1 MEIKNTNTINN
12 IKVTVE
18 YDMQEDLELAMAL
31 KKLSETKTNYET
43 TDSFYTPK
51 INAIGEAKWNAICE
65 QLKPLVEAMK
75 EAKISVIRATYIEDD
90 TGCQVNVSINK
101 NCRMY
106 VQGPYFN
113 ENYSLNVALIST
125 TCFGA
130 LGISPAGFI
139 TRWEEYN
146 IYTNL
151 RFNLLNEIEKATN
164 RIQKD
169 TNAIID
175 HFADVRDHN

>member
-1 MEIKNTNTINN
+1 MEKNINIINN

-18 YDMQEDLELAMAL
+18 YDMKEDLELAMAL
-31 KKLSETKTNYET
+31 KKFNETKTNYET
-43 TDSFYTPK
+43 TNNFYTPK
-51 INAIGEAKWNAICE
+51 INAIGEAKWDAICE

-75 EAKISVIRATYIEDD
+75 GANVAVIRAYYIDD
-90 TGCQVNVSINK
+90 KEGAEIRISVNK
-101 NCRMY
+101 NGIMY
-106 VQGPYFN
+106 VQNTFFN
-113 ENYSLNVALIST
+113 EHCVLNGPLPSVGNLKTYAIS
-125 TCFGA
+125 
-130 LGISPAGFI
+130 SSGFI

-146 IYTNL
+146 IYANL
-151 RFNLLNEIEKATN
+151 RFNLLNEIEKTTN

>member
-31 KKLSETKTNYET
+31 KKLSETKANYET
-43 TDSFYTPK
+43 TDNFYTPK

-75 EAKISVIRATYIEDD
+75 EAKISVIQTTYIEDD
-90 TGCQVNVSINK
+90 TGEQVRVSLNK
-101 NCRMY
+101 NNYMY
-106 VQGPYFN
+106 VQCSYFN
-113 ENYSLNVALIST
+113 DSYGLNSPFIPTSV
-125 TCFGA
+125 FGI
-130 LGISPAGFI
+130 LGIAPAGFI

>member
-1 MEIKNTNTINN
+1 MEVKNTNTINN

-18 YDMQEDLELAMAL
+18 YDIQEDLELAMAL

-43 TDSFYTPK
+43 TDNFYTPK
-51 INAIGEAKWNAICE
+51 INAIGKAKWDAICE
-65 QLKPLVEAMK
+65 QVKPLVEAMK
-75 EAKISVIRATYIEDD
+75 EAKIAVIRAFYTDD
-90 TGCQVNVSINK
+90 KTGEQIRISINGS
-101 NCRMY
+101 NRMY
-106 VQGPYFN
+106 AFCSWFN
-113 ENYSLNVALIST
+113 ENHDLSAPLSVTSR
-125 TCFGA
+125 FGTF
-130 LGISPAGFI
+130 GMSPAGFI

-164 RIQKD
+164 KIQKD
-169 TNAIID
+169 TNVIVD

>member
-1 MEIKNTNTINN
+1 MEIKNTINN

-18 YDMQEDLELAMAL
+18 YDMKEDLELAIAL
-31 KKLSETKTNYET
+31 KKISETKANYKT
-43 TDSFYTPK
+43 TDNFYTPK

-75 EAKISVIRATYIEDD
+75 EAKIAVIRAFYTDD
-90 TGCQVNVSINK
+90 KTGEQIRISINGS
-101 NCRMY
+101 NRMY
-106 VQGPYFN
+106 AFCSWFN
-113 ENYSLNVALIST
+113 ENHDLSAPLSVTSR
-125 TCFGA
+125 FGTF
-130 LGISPAGFI
+130 GMSPAGFI

-146 IYTNL
+146 IYNNL
-151 RFNLLNEIEKATN
+151 RFNLFKEIEKETK

-169 TNAIID
+169 TNTIID

>member
-31 KKLSETKTNYET
+31 KKLSETKNNYET

-65 QLKPLVEAMK
+65 QLKPLVKAMK
-75 EAKISVIRATYIEDD
+75 EAKIAVIRAFYTDD
-90 TGCQVNVSINK
+90 KTREQIRISINGS
-101 NCRMY
+101 NRMY
-106 VQGPYFN
+106 AFCSWFN
-113 ENYSLNVALIST
+113 ENHDLSAPLSVTSR
-125 TCFGA
+125 FGTF
-130 LGISPAGFI
+130 GMSPAGFI

-146 IYTNL
+146 IYNNL
-151 RFNLLNEIEKATN
+151 RFNLFKEIEKETK

-169 TNAIID
+169 TDTIID

>member
-1 MEIKNTNTINN
+1 MEKNINIINN

-18 YDMQEDLELAMAL
+18 YDMKEDLELAMAL
-31 KKLSETKTNYET
+31 KKFSETKTNYET
-43 TDSFYTPK
+43 TNNFYTPK
-51 INAIGEAKWNAICE
+51 INAIGEAKWDAICE

-75 EAKISVIRATYIEDD
+75 EANVAVIRAYYIDD
-90 TGCQVNVSINK
+90 KEGTEIRISVNKSGV
-101 NCRMY
+101 MY
-106 VQGPYFN
+106 VQSIFFN
-113 ENYSLNVALIST
+113 ENCALNSPLPSVGNLKTYAIS
-125 TCFGA
+125 
-130 LGISPAGFI
+130 SSGFI

-146 IYTNL
+146 IYANL
-151 RFNLLNEIEKATN
+151 RFNLLNEIEKTTN